1 MAGIGFELQRVLKQ
15 GGMTGALKVA
25 LAGIIIVAGPWLISI
40 LGIFALSRFAGF
52 ALKEGGSLFTA
63 AIVYSYAFSL
73 SLFGGLHYIFT
84 RYISDLIYVNDNS
97 RAFATLLL
105 SMIIIGVISALTA
118 LIGAYFIKSDSIPNL
133 LMYKIFAGVL
143 YVSVNLIWLV
153 MIFITLLKK
162 YMTIFLVY
170 ILGMTF
176 SFGAVYILG
185 KDYKLGGAMAG
196 FSIGQVTILVMLL
209 MLIRHYIK
217 PGKILRELKPLAFY
231 FKKYKFLLWT
241 GILYSAG
248 IWIDKIALWF
258 YAGSSVEGSYL
269 VLFEHYD
276 VTVYFANLTLIPGLV
291 YFMVFS
297 ETNFYVRLR
306 RFLMKIS
313 TRTFTNIQE
322 EKYSLLHSMQ
332 TSIKEQS
339 MFQGIITLGLMIL
352 ANTINTN
359 FLGGYSSLLTLRLVL
374 SGVFFHLLFL
384 TQLTFLFYLERYK
397 EAFITQ
403 ICFFSV
409 NLGGTLYFA
418 SQSQPVYGA
427 GYLLAGIFTSIL
439 TAIYLK
445 NGIRTMDRRIFGLLE
460 RTENKKKEQK

>member
-40 LGIFALSRFAGF
+40 VGIFALSRFAGF
-52 ALKEGGSLFTA
+52 ALEEGGALFTA

-73 SLFGGLHYIFT
+73 FLFGGLHYIYT
-84 RYISDLIYVNDNS
+84 RYTSDLIYIKDDS

-105 SMIIIGVISALTA
+105 AMIIIGILSTITAVI
-118 LIGAYFIKSDSIPNL
+118 GVYFIKTDQVENL
-133 LMYKIFAGVL
+133 FMYKIFAAVL
-143 YVSVNLIWLV
+143 FVSVNLIWLV

-170 ILGMTF
+170 ILGMLL

-196 FSIGQVTILVMLL
+196 FSLGQVSILVMLL
-209 MLIRHYIK
+209 ILIRYYIK
-217 PGKILRELKPLAFY
+217 PGNISREIKPLASY
-231 FKKYKFLLWT
+231 FKKYRFLLGA
-241 GILYSAG
+241 GIFYSAG

-258 YAGSSVEGSYL
+258 YTGSSVEGTYL
-269 VLFEHYD
+269 VLFEQYD
-276 VTVYFANLTLIPGLV
+276 MTVYFANLTLIPGLV

-313 TRTFTNIQE
+313 TRTFVEIQE
-322 EKYSLLHSMQ
+322 EKQSLLKTMLL
-332 TSIKEQS
+332 SIREQS
-339 MFQGIITLGLMIL
+339 LFQGVITFGLIIL
-352 ANTINTN
+352 AESINLN
-359 FLGGYSSLLTLRLVL
+359 LLGGLSSPLTLRLVL

-384 TQLTFLFYLERYK
+384 TLLTFLFYLERYK

-403 ICFFSV
+403 ICFFSI
-409 NLGGTLYFA
+409 NFGGTLYFA
-418 SQSQPVYGA
+418 SLSTPVYGA
-427 GYLLAGIFTSIL
+427 GYMISGIITSIL
-439 TAIYLK
+439 SGLYLFRAIQ
-445 NGIRTMDRRIFGLLE
+445 TMDRRIFGLLE
-460 RTENKKKEQK
+460 RDVIKKGL